1 MRAVARTVGIH
12 PKMKLIQVTDCH
24 MRAAEDTIH
33 WGYRPQASL
42 AAVLDAAAAA

>member
-1 MRAVARTVGIH
+1 
-12 PKMKLIQVTDCH
+12 MKLIQVTDCH